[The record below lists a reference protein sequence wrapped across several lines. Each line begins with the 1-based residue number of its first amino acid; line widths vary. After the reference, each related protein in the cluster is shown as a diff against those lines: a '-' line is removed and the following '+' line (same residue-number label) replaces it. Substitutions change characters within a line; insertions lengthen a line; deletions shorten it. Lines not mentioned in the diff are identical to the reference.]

1 MKKTKTKI
9 NSPIMTI
16 VFFVSIS
23 TYMIVDQSVVMILID
38 KQIVWGENSTLHWN
52 HLKFRLR

>member
-1 MKKTKTKI
+1 MKKTKTEI

-16 VFFVSIS
+16 GFFVSIS

-38 KQIVWGENSTLHWN
+38 KQIVWGENSTLH
-52 HLKFRLR
+52 